1 LVSGDKLSEA
11 FDAPPAPPERRFI
24 DYPHSAA
31 PAAPT
36 VRTRSYFP
44 ETMLWRPQVIT
55 DANGRAELTI
65 PLADSVTTWRLSGS
79 AVSKAGQLGQVAS
92 AIRVFQPFFVEINAP
107 PTLTEGDE
115 VSVPLVLYNYTSD
128 SLSVSLE
135 SQAAGGLAVVPDA
148 AAPASVD
155 VPANQVVLAYVRV
168 RAEQAGQAVL
178 TVRASA
184 GGVADAIRREIAVVP
199 PGRPASFA
207 VGGAMEN
214 GLQEIELPLPAD
226 AVPGSLAIRMKVYPS
241 RFSELMDGLENIFQM
256 PHGCFEQTSSTTYPN
271 IMALS
276 YMKAHGLVRP
286 EVAAKAQNYINLG
299 KQRLVGFEV
308 GGGGFSLFG
317 QPPASVALTAYGM
330 MEFADMAKVEPVDE
344 KLTARTAQWL
354 AGRQAGDGSWSG
366 GLPMSYDRDGS
377 NIATTAYV
385 TWAISMYDP
394 ATPAAMKGRSFIAR
408 RIDSVT
414 DAHTLALCANAL
426 LAGPWGSRAGGGS
439 EDGAGALRRLAG
451 LAQAAGKDQR
461 YWSAAGA
468 HLAYSRGRYGDVET
482 TALTA
487 LALSHDRQ
495 FTPLLHDAL
504 RWLAARKDPRGTWG
518 TTQATVLALKALLT
532 GENAAAKRD
541 AAATVAVR
549 QADADADATATR
561 AELTVAPEQSDIVHT
576 MRLPLPTKPGPVRLR
591 IDGLNAAG
599 MGYQFVVFYNT
610 LAAPAGGRGPLDIH
624 VEYDRTELRTGESL
638 TALVTITNNSPE
650 SARVLLADVGTPPGF
665 SVDPSELDK
674 LQVQGKI
681 DRYTIAARGVILYIP
696 EVKARDK
703 LNLSYKLTARMPLS
717 AVAAPTRLYPYYE
730 PDRMACDSPTR
741 FTVK

>member
-1 LVSGDKLSEA
+1 MPADEA
-11 FDAPPAPPERRFI
+11 HGAE
-24 DYPHSAA
+24 
-31 PAAPT
+31 PAAGSP

-107 PTLTEGDE
+107 ATLTEGDE
-115 VSVPLVLYNYTSD
+115 VSVPLVLYNYTAGP
-128 SLSVSLE
+128 LSVSLE

-148 AAPASVD
+148 DAPASVD
-155 VPANQVVLAYVRV
+155 VPANQVVRAYVRV

-178 TVRASA
+178 TVRASSA
-184 GGVADAIRREIAVVP
+184 GVADAIRREIAVVP
-199 PGRPASFA
+199 PGRPASLA
-207 VGGAMEN
+207 LGGTLKD
-214 GLQEIELPLPAD
+214 GLHEIDLPLPAD
-226 AVPGSLAIRMKVYPS
+226 AVAGSMTIMMKVYPS
-241 RFSELMDGLENIFQM
+241 RFSELLDGLDNIFQM

-276 YMKAHGLVRP
+276 YMKAHGMARP
-286 EVAAKAQNYINLG
+286 EVAAKARNYINLG
-299 KQRLVGFEV
+299 KQRLIGFEV
-308 GGGGFSLFG
+308 SGGGFSLYG
-317 QPPASVALTAYGM
+317 QPPANVPLTAYGM
-330 MEFADMAKVEPVDE
+330 MEFADMAKVEPVDD
-344 KLTARTAQWL
+344 KLLARTATWL
-354 AGRQAGDGSWSG
+354 ASRQAGDGSWAG
-366 GLPMSYDRDGS
+366 WLPMSYSRDGS
-377 NIATTAYV
+377 NLAVTAYV

-394 ATPAAMKGRSFIAR
+394 ATPAAAKGRSFVAQ

-426 LAGPWGSRAGGGS
+426 QAGGDNY
-439 EDGAGALRRLAG
+439 EGATALRRLAG
-451 LAQAAGKDQR
+451 MAQPAEKDQR
-461 YWSAAGA
+461 YWSASGA
-468 HLAYSRGRYGDVET
+468 HLAYSHGRYGDVET
-482 TALTA
+482 TALAA
-487 LALSHDRQ
+487 LALSHDRE

-518 TTQATVLALKALLT
+518 TTQATVLALKAMLA

-541 AAATVAVR
+541 AAATVTVR
-549 QADADADATATR
+549 QADADTTAPS
-561 AELTVAPEQSDIVHT
+561 AELTIAPEQSDIVHT
-576 MRLPLPTKPGPVRLR
+576 MRLPLPTTPGPVRLR
-591 IDGLNAAG
+591 MGGRNAAG
-599 MGYQFVVFYNT
+599 MGYQLVVRYHT
-610 LAAPAGGRGPLDIH
+610 LAAPSGGRGPLDIR

-638 TALVTITNNSPE
+638 TARVTITNNSPE

-674 LQVQGKI
+674 LQAQGRI
-681 DRYTIAARGVILYIP
+681 DRYTVAARGVILYIP
-696 EVKARDK
+696 EVKAQDK
-703 LNLSYKLTARMPLS
+703 LKLSYKLTARMPLS

-730 PDRMACDSPTR
+730 PDRMASDTPTK